1 MFDNKLMGAR
11 LGGHGWTPIMLKT
24 GSNLDADAHAFI
36 PPGGITACNPGK
48 EGFPMKKVGRFLMF
62 ASLIFFL
69 SAFFSHCGGGGGGG
83 GGDGGGVALSSN
95 WDAMVFDLDNWE

>member
-1 MFDNKLMGAR
+1 
-11 LGGHGWTPIMLKT
+11 
-24 GSNLDADAHAFI
+24 
-36 PPGGITACNPGK
+36 
-48 EGFPMKKVGRFLMF
+48 MKRVGRFLMF

-83 GGDGGGVALSSN
+83 GGDGGGVALSSD